1 MKAFLKNRQLLIVC
15 SLLILAAGLY
25 TGPGAYALITGL
37 AILLM
42 VRGFYTELLL
52 GFFLCLILSDSR
64 NPSLEVFQNVKN
76 FYMLLLGLGLFIIPR
91 QGLPYE
97 RTILKFWPFFAIAVF
112 CLLFSDNFGNS
123 VQKTLSYLLIIITVP
138 NYVHLAWRK
147 QGTEFIQT
155 LVWWVCV
162 LLLIGFALR
171 YIMPE
176 QVFLEDRYTGIL
188 GNPNGLGLFTMLF
201 FILFRIAETNW
212 TGLFSR
218 WERIIIYALIIL
230 SLLSS
235 GSRNSLFAVLLFL
248 SFGYFYRISPVAGF
262 VYFVVIGFT
271 YSFIQVNLVSIVTAL
286 GLEEQFRIDTLDNA
300 SGRTVAWAFGWEWI
314 QENIALGKGIGFTDD
329 LYRKYYN
336 YLSMLGH
343 QGNAHNSYITFWL
356 DTGVFGLV
364 FFLRGLIASFW
375 RSTQANKYSMPAL
388 YAVMFSA
395 FFESWLT
402 ASLNPFTIQ
411 LLIILT
417 LLNKDALPE
426 PVNGT
431 EKIDFTPEPA
441 VTPVIFP
448 GK

>member
-1 MKAFLKNRQLLIVC
+1 MKAFLKNRQLLIAC

-25 TGPGAYALITGL
+25 TGPGAYVLVPGL

-64 NPSLEVFQNVKN
+64 NPSLEIFQNVKN
-76 FYMLLLGLGLFIIPR
+76 IYMLLLGLGLFIIPR
-91 QGLPYE
+91 QGLAYE
-97 RTILKFWPFFAIAVF
+97 RTLLKFWPFFAIAVF
-112 CLLFSDNFGNS
+112 CLFFSDNFFNS
-123 VQKTLSYLLIIITVP
+123 AQKTLSYILIIVTIP
-138 NYVHLAWRK
+138 NYVFLSWRK
-147 QGTEFIQT
+147 QGTRFIQT
-155 LVWWVCV
+155 LVWWICS
-162 LLLIGFALR
+162 LLLIGFVFR
-171 YIMPE
+171 YVLPE
-176 QVFLEDRYTGIL
+176 QVFLEGRYTGIL

-201 FILFRIAETNW
+201 FIMFRVTETNW
-212 TGLFSR
+212 QGLFNR

-230 SLLSS
+230 SLLNS
-235 GSRNSLFAVLLFL
+235 GSRNSLFAVILFL
-248 SFGYFYRISPVAGF
+248 SFGYFYRVSPVAGF
-262 VYFVVIGFT
+262 VYFVIIGFT
-271 YSFIQVNLVSIVTAL
+271 YSFIQVNLVGIVTAL
-286 GLEEQFRIDTLDNA
+286 GLEDQFRIDTLDNA
-300 SGRTVAWAFGWEWI
+300 SGRTIAWAFGWEWI
-314 QENIALGKGIGFTDD
+314 QENIALGRGIGFTDD
-329 LYRKYYN
+329 LYRRYYN

-364 FFLRGLIASFW
+364 FFMRGLIAGFW
-375 RSTQANKYSMPAL
+375 RSTHANRYSMPAL
-388 YAVMFSA
+388 YAVIFSA

-426 PVNGT
+426 PVTGT
-431 EKIDFTPEPA
+431 AQTATGNQSPA
-441 VTPVIFP
+441 AQPALI

>member
-1 MKAFLKNRQLLIVC
+1 MKAFLRNRQILIAC
-15 SLLILAAGLY
+15 SLIILAAGLY
-25 TGPGAYALITGL
+25 TGPGAYAVVPGIAL
-37 AILLM
+37 LLM

-64 NPSLEVFQNVKN
+64 NTSLEVFQNVKN
-76 FYMLLLGLGLFIIPR
+76 IYMLILGLGLFVIPR
-91 QGLPYE
+91 NGLVYE
-97 RTILKFWPFFAIAVF
+97 RTLLKFWPFFAIAVF
-112 CLLFSDNFGNS
+112 CLLFSDNFINS
-123 VQKTLSYLLIIITVP
+123 SQKTLSYLLIIITIP
-138 NYVHLAWRK
+138 NYIFLAWRK
-147 QGTEFIQT
+147 QGTAFIQT
-155 LVWWVCV
+155 LVWWVCS
-162 LLLIGFALR
+162 LLIIGFALR
-171 YIMPE
+171 FIMPE

-201 FILFRIAETNW
+201 FLLFRITETNW
-212 TGLFSR
+212 PDLFNR
-218 WERIIIYALIIL
+218 WDRIIIYALIIL

-262 VYFVVIGFT
+262 VYFVIIGFT
-271 YSFIQVNLVSIVTAL
+271 YSFIQVNLIGIVTAL
-286 GLEEQFRIDTLDNA
+286 GLEDQFRVDTLENA

-329 LYRKYYN
+329 LYRRYYN

-356 DTGVFGLV
+356 DTGVFGLA
-364 FFLRGLIASFW
+364 FFLRGLIVSFW
-375 RSTQANKYSMPAL
+375 RSTRVNKYSMPAL

-411 LLIILT
+411 LLIIIT

-426 PVNGT
+426 PVSGT
-431 EKIDFTPEPA
+431 GQPILTPEPA
-441 VTPVIFP
+441 VAPVVVS

>member
-25 TGPGAYALITGL
+25 TGPGAYVLVTGL
-37 AILLM
+37 ALLLL

-76 FYMLLLGLGLFIIPR
+76 VYMLLLGLGLFVIPR
-91 QGLPYE
+91 QGLVYE
-97 RTILKFWPFFAIAVF
+97 RTVLRFWPFFAIAVF
-112 CLLFSDNFGNS
+112 CLLFSDNFMNS
-123 VQKTLSYLLIIITVP
+123 SQKTLSYLLIIITVP
-138 NYVHLAWRK
+138 NYVFLAWHK
-147 QGTEFIQT
+147 QGTAFIQT
-155 LVWWVCV
+155 LVWWICS
-162 LLLIGFALR
+162 LLLIGFVLR
-171 YIMPE
+171 YMMPE

-201 FILFRIAETNW
+201 FMMFRITETNW
-212 TGLFSR
+212 SNLFNR

-248 SFGYFYRISPVAGF
+248 SFGYFYRVSPVAGF
-262 VYFVVIGFT
+262 VYFVIIGFT
-271 YSFIQVNLVSIVTAL
+271 YSFIQVNLVGIVTAL
-286 GLEEQFRIDTLDNA
+286 GLEDQFRIDTLNNA
-300 SGRTVAWAFGWEWI
+300 SGRTIAWAFGWEWI

-329 LYRKYYN
+329 LYRRYYN

-356 DTGVFGLV
+356 DTGVFGLA

-375 RSTQANKYSMPAL
+375 RSTRANRYSMPAL

-426 PVNGT
+426 PVAATAHT
-431 EKIDFTPEPA
+431 ESGNNPSA
-441 VTPVIFP
+441 TPVVLL